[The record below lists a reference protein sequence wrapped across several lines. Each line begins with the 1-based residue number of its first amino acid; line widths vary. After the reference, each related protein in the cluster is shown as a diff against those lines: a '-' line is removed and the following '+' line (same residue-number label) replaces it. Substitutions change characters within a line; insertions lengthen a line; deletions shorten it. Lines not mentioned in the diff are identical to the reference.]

1 LQVKLREVLMRSRR
15 TPWKAAL
22 CGLVGGAA
30 GTLVME
36 GYWKALVALAGHDPR
51 QSRKKN
57 PPKSAN
63 LSVLGHPMR
72 EGEESTETVGRL
84 AYRTVTGR
92 SPETMRTREALS
104 QTVHWTYG
112 TAQGGIYGAALG
124 SRRTETPNLAGGAAF
139 GTALWAVSEVVL
151 PVLGLGK
158 GPTAYTA
165 AHHAATWGAHVVYG
179 LTAAAVTQ
187 ALARLT

>member
-1 LQVKLREVLMRSRR
+1 MRSRR

-36 GYWKALVALAGHDPR
+36 GYWKALVALAGQDPR
-51 QSRKKN
+51 KSRKKN

-63 LSVLGHPMR
+63 LSVVGHPMR
-72 EGEESTETVGRL
+72 EGEKSTETVGRL
-84 AYRTVTGR
+84 AYRTVTGK
-92 SPETMRTREALS
+92 SPTSARTREALS

-112 TAQGGIYGAALG
+112 AAQGGIYAAARRNRGA
-124 SRRTETPNLAGGAAF
+124 RTPDLLGGAAF
-139 GTALWAVSEVVL
+139 GTALWVVSEVVL

-158 GPTAYTA
+158 GPTAYDA
-165 AHHAATWGAHVVYG
+165 EHHAATWGAHVAYG

-187 ALARLT
+187 ALGRLV